1 MAIHNEEKWQDYI
14 KSLTLNKSLGEKAFL
29 NRSPGKRLI
38 QLADSL
44 QIKHSG
50 SIKIDTDKFDQ
61 IELSNIDMSVM
72 YTNQPYAKLE
82 PNFPIITNDHLL
94 DYGQKFNFDE

>member
-1 MAIHNEEKWQDYI
+1 M
-14 KSLTLNKSLGEKAFL
+14 
-29 NRSPGKRLI
+29 
-38 QLADSL
+38 ADSL

-61 IELSNIDMSVM
+61 IELSNVDMSVM